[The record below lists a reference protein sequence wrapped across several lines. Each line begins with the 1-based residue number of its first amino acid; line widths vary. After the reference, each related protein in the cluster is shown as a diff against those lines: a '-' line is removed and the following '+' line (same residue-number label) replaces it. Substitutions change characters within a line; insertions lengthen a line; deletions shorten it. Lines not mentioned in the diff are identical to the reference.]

1 MIKGN
6 RSTVLTETRV
16 QRSMQACQIQQ
27 FECIHVVLRTDHLA
41 ATGNIHNQT
50 CLPTHSQYT
59 HNRQVPAISHTSCM
73 YKLLIGS
80 CCITKISSKYATPT
94 HTTQAYTGI
103 SCHTVELM
111 TCPNCIFPMKSLPV
125 HYRTKTELLQDYK
138 PDPFG
143 GCTKLTMGDGRLVC
157 ALLRAMTPWC

>member
-6 RSTVLTETRV
+6 RSTVLTETCV
-16 QRSMQACQIQQ
+16 QRSMQACQIHQ

-41 ATGNIHNQT
+41 ATGNIHKQT

-73 YKLLIGS
+73 YTLLIGS
-80 CCITKISSKYATPT
+80 CCITKDQLQICNTPT

-103 SCHTVELM
+103 SCRTVERM
-111 TCPNCIFPMKSLPV
+111 TCSNCIFPMKSLPV
-125 HYRTKTELLQDYK
+125 HYRTKTELLHRTANQTYSQ
-138 PDPFG
+138 
-143 GCTKLTMGDGRLVC
+143 VVQS
-157 ALLRAMTPWC
+157 